1 MKVFCIFALLTL
13 IVVVKG
19 AWWTA
24 VAHPV
29 ILSLGAVL
37 GTLEL
42 DVLNVE
48 PIGGYSWMS
57 FANNRRK
64 HKTKKERRHGEN
76 RRKEFEEGGKDE
88 KKRWYNT

>member
-1 MKVFCIFALLTL
+1 MKVFSILVLLTL
-13 IVVVKG
+13 IVMAKG

-29 ILSLGAVL
+29 ILSLGAIL
-37 GTLEL
+37 GTIDL

-57 FANNRRK
+57 FANNQRK
-64 HKTKKERRHGEN
+64 HKRKKERKHGAN
-76 RRKEFEEGGKDE
+76 KKKEFGEGEKDE

>member
-1 MKVFCIFALLTL
+1 MKIFSIFVLLIL
-13 IVVVKG
+13 IEMVKG

-29 ILSLGAVL
+29 ILSLGAIL
-37 GTLEL
+37 GTLDL

-57 FANNRRK
+57 FDSNRKK
-64 HKTKKERRHGEN
+64 HAKKTGKKYISN
-76 RRKEFEEGGKDE
+76 K
-88 KKRWYNT
+88 